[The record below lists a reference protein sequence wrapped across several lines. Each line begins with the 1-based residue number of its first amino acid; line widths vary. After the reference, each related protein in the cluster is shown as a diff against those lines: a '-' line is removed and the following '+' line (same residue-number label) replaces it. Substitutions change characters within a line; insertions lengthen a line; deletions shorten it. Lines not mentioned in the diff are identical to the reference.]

1 MAADL
6 MIHRIRL
13 LGLSVSL
20 AKTDA
25 IVFARRGWRV
35 PAGASLRIAGEDVQV
50 RPHIKYLGLTLDRCW
65 NFGEHF
71 RQIAPRIV
79 TAASEMGRLLPNV
92 GGPSHACRRLY
103 AGVARSMALYGAPI
117 WADKLNGENKAQ
129 LRRPQRVIAVRVCRA
144 YVTVSWAAACV
155 LAGTSPWELDAEVL
169 ADAHRRRIR
178 SRETGD
184 FPAPEEVREARRMAQ
199 RRLREKWKEDLENS
213 PYGTY
218 TIGAVLPSLDRWLDR
233 THGRV
238 GFRLVQVLTGHGCF
252 GHYLHGIGREPT
264 QSCHQCDETDD
275 TAQHTL
281 QVCNRWAVERSALVV
296 AIGTNDLSLHS
307 VVAAMLGSER
317 SWEAVTS
324 FCDAVVSQKEV
335 EERERE
341 EDPNA
346 LPIRRKRAG
355 RRARRFA
362 IANRAIPQ

>member
-1 MAADL
+1 
-6 MIHRIRL
+6 
-13 LGLSVSL
+13 
-20 AKTDA
+20 
-25 IVFARRGWRV
+25 
-35 PAGASLRIAGEDVQV
+35 
-50 RPHIKYLGLTLDRCW
+50 
-65 NFGEHF
+65 
-71 RQIAPRIV
+71 
-79 TAASEMGRLLPNV
+79 
-92 GGPSHACRRLY
+92 
-103 AGVARSMALYGAPI
+103 
-117 WADKLNGENKAQ
+117 
-129 LRRPQRVIAVRVCRA
+129 
-144 YVTVSWAAACV
+144 
-155 LAGTSPWELDAEVL
+155 
-169 ADAHRRRIR
+169 
-178 SRETGD
+178 
-184 FPAPEEVREARRMAQ
+184 MAQ

-252 GHYLHGIGREPT
+252 GHYLHWIGREPT

-355 RRARRFA
+355 RRAKRFA
-362 IANRAIPQ
+362 IVNRAIPQ